1 MPKRTNLNDA
11 AKIEEADDLDD
22 VVQDKREGWRATPAK
37 ARRRNRRYA
46 KRMTE
51 ELARLAR
58 DGDEE
63 WDD

>member
-1 MPKRTNLNDA
+1 MPKRTTLSDA
-11 AKIEEADDLDD
+11 AKIDAADDIDD

-58 DGDEE
+58 DGDED
-63 WDD
+63 WDI